1 MHRFPIQAALACLLS
16 APIAARAETV
26 ILQLQVLE
34 GEGGVFAASSRALRP
49 IAVRVTDEIGAPVAG
64 AAVSFR
70 LPEDGVTGTFQNGLK
85 TDLVLSGPDGRAVSP
100 NVAWGP
106 LAGPVRL
113 RVTAAIG
120 EARAGVMVPV
130 YVSADNVVVAG
141 ASSSTGSMIA
151 PQQRFDPAP
160 APKLKKKR
168 DWVKWVVAAAAGI
181 GAAAVMTL
189 VRNPTRTGSTAS
201 PDSPSIS
208 IGQPTISVGRFP

>member
-1 MHRFPIQAALACLLS
+1 M
-16 APIAARAETV
+16 AARAETV

-49 IAVRVTDEIGAPVAG
+49 VAVRVTDEIGAPVAG

-120 EARAGVMVPV
+120 EARAGVMVAA
-130 YVSADNVVVAG
+130 YVSAGNIVVAG
-141 ASSSTGSMIA
+141 ASSSTPVMIA
-151 PQQRFDPAP
+151 PQQRFDTAP
-160 APKLKKKR
+160 VPKLKTKR
-168 DWVKWVVAAAAGI
+168 RWVKWVVAAAAGI
-181 GAAAVMTL
+181 GAVAVMSL
-189 VRNPTRTGSTAS
+189 ARNPARGGLAPSAGG
-201 PDSPSIS
+201 PSIS
-208 IGQPTISVGRFP
+208 VGQPTISVGRFP